1 MGYTEAISSV
11 VEKHGWQLFFLHP
24 DDVITKV
31 VKEFYAHLTSSGN
44 AFIYVR
50 SASVLFD
57 EYSINV
63 QYGLSEV
70 PDEHPQLVKTVTV
83 EGINQVL
90 QDLGV
95 EGTNLTVSQND
106 CYIINRV
113 SLKPHCRVR
122 YHFIKSHL
130 SLSTHNSFI
139 SKEREQVP
147 RHPGS
152 TSTSSPPTGTHY
164 APSTSHNDFEQQ
176 VLGAFDILKQ
186 KFRLMEKQ

>member
-1 MGYTEAISSV
+1 MSCQSRYLG
-11 VEKHGWQLFFLHP
+11 K
-24 DDVITKV
+24 
-31 VKEFYAHLTSSGN
+31 
-44 AFIYVR
+44 

-70 PDEHPQLVKTVTV
+70 PDEHPQLVKIVTV

-106 CYIINRV
+106 CYIIDRV

-139 SKEREQVP
+139 SEEHMLLLHCFMTERKINVGKIIFREVHRCAQKNV
-147 RHPGS
+147 G
-152 TSTSSPPTGTHY
+152 TLNSPSLITALY
-164 APSTSHNDFEQQ
+164 Q
-176 VLGAFDILKQ
+176 
-186 KFRLMEKQ
+186 